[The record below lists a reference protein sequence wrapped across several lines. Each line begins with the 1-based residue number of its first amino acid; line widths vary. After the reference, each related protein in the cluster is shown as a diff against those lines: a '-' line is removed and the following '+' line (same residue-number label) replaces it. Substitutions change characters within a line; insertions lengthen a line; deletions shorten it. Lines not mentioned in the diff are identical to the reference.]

1 MQPGCARLLRF
12 RGSGSAWPLALIAG
26 TVPATCRVPV
36 ALEQLNLKVPPAVIA
51 HWRAQAAAQ
60 SLSVRDWLISITAP
74 TEAPAAGPA
83 GGAALADRVAQL
95 EAAAAELRE
104 AVTQL
109 QAQGPPPRSPRPAP
123 AAPPPVLI
131 PADLPADGI
140 ETTALAQLLGLRR
153 GTLNAR
159 IARLGGPAPGLVVDG
174 WRCLGQRTP
183 DRGGPPRALWVP
195 AAT

>member
-1 MQPGCARLLRF
+1 
-12 RGSGSAWPLALIAG
+12 
-26 TVPATCRVPV
+26 V
-36 ALEQLNLKVPPAVIA
+36 ALQQLNLKLAPGVIA
-51 HWRAQAAAQ
+51 HWRALAAAEG
-60 SLSVRDWLISITAP
+60 LSVRDWLVSITAP
-74 TEAPAAGPA
+74 TAAPAAGPA

-95 EAAAAELRE
+95 EALTAEL
-104 AVTQL
+104 AQTVAQL
-109 QAQGPPPRSPRPAP
+109 QAQGPPPRSPRPPP

>member
-1 MQPGCARLLRF
+1 V
-12 RGSGSAWPLALIAG
+12 PLQ
-26 TVPATCRVPV
+26 
-36 ALEQLNLKVPPAVIA
+36 QLNLKLPEAVLA
-51 HWRAQAAAQ
+51 YWRTQAAADG
-60 SLSVRDWLISITAP
+60 LSVRDWLVSL
-74 TEAPAAGPA
+74 AGPDA
-83 GGAALADRVAQL
+83 APVPRPEGGDLLADRVAQL
-95 EAAAAELRE
+95 EAAAAELRG

-109 QAQGPPPRSPRPAP
+109 QAQVPPPRSPRPAP

-140 ETTALAQLLGLRR
+140 ETTALAQLLGVRR

-159 IARLGGPAPGLVVDG
+159 IARAGGAAPGLVIDG

-183 DRGGPPRALWVP
+183 ERGGPPRALWVP